1 MLRCNIFV
9 FKRNNLMTSIALNH
23 INSSR
28 KAGNVT
34 AALHDLAAAS
44 QQLISALWATLT
56 QRGALAPTVRKAHKE
71 AEKLRAMADEL
82 ARSDPHFAQ
91 DLYAAADRHEL
102 GANAG

>member
-1 MLRCNIFV
+1 
-9 FKRNNLMTSIALNH
+9 MTSITFPQT
-23 INSSR
+23 NSHQ